1 MKKISQKNTRTFS
14 VKSLDKKS
22 SKARAAGTMHN
33 SFAIEGIIFDE
44 ETFVKLEKKIN
55 PKKTSQK

>member
-1 MKKISQKNTRTFS
+1 
-14 VKSLDKKS
+14 
-22 SKARAAGTMHN
+22 MHN

>member
-22 SKARAAGTMHN
+22 SKARASATMHN

-44 ETFVKLEKKIN
+44 EAFDNLEKKIN
-55 PKKTSQK
+55 PKKSSQK